1 MIDNVIYE
9 DGERLKLTNRKSF
22 PILIFL
28 STKLYFLLLM
38 ISINVINNGTYKID
52 IYLV

>member
-1 MIDNVIYE
+1 MIYE
-9 DGERLKLTNRKSF
+9 NGERLKLTNRKFF

-28 STKLYFLLLM
+28 STLYFLLLM